1 MKLHYDSTKQI
12 ESVKLKYLDKYRIF
26 KFVQKSSCS
35 FFKPTFRDSAPHNS
49 QSPAQFLN
57 KMTSI
62 LKEKVFMV
70 NIIVKHGDD
79 GEMVHAAGTLTHMI
93 FLTHHH
99 HHHLNQ

>member
-1 MKLHYDSTKQI
+1 MGQTLVKLHYDFTKQI

-70 NIIVKHGDD
+70 NNMGLMVKWCMQLEH
-79 GEMVHAAGTLTHMI
+79 
-93 FLTHHH
+93 
-99 HHHLNQ
+99 

>member
-1 MKLHYDSTKQI
+1 MGQTRVKLHYDFTKQI

-26 KFVQKSSCS
+26 KFGQKSRLKNLL
-35 FFKPTFRDSAPHNS
+35 FFKSTFRDSAPHNS

-70 NIIVKHGDD
+70 NNMGMMVKWCMQLEH
-79 GEMVHAAGTLTHMI
+79 
-93 FLTHHH
+93 
-99 HHHLNQ
+99 